1 MTALLPGERQHLRL
15 FFSDI
20 GRTSL
25 LPAVGNSKEDLFYM
39 FGLFG
44 SLDIGVDLGTAN
56 VYVYIKGKGIVLRE
70 PSVVAIDRDSNKI
83 LAIGEEARRMLGRT
97 PGNIIAIR
105 PLREGVI
112 ADYDTTESML
122 RHFIQKVA
130 GQSFF
135 FKPRIMV
142 CIPSGV
148 TTVEKRAV
156 LEAAVQAGARKTF
169 LIEEPLA
176 AAMGAGL
183 VISEAC
189 GSMVVDI
196 GGGTTDVAVLSL
208 GGIVVSKSTRI
219 GGDKLDDALT
229 RYVKKEYNILIGERT
244 AEDIKIN
251 IGTVYPTGRNETMEI
266 RGRDL
271 VSGLP
276 KTVRITSAETREAMA
291 EPISLIVECV
301 KSVLEK
307 TPPELAADIV
317 DRGIVLTGGGS
328 LVHGLDLLIN
338 QETGIATYL
347 ADDPLSCVALGT
359 GKALDALE
367 SLQDSLTTLKKGQ
380 IAG

>member
-1 MTALLPGERQHLRL
+1 
-15 FFSDI
+15 
-20 GRTSL
+20 
-25 LPAVGNSKEDLFYM
+25 M
-39 FGLFG
+39 FGTM
-44 SLDIGVDLGTAN
+44 DIGVDLGTAN
-56 VYVYIKGKGIVLRE
+56 VLVYIKGKGIVLRE
-70 PSVVAIDRDSNKI
+70 PSVVAIDRDSNRI

-130 GQSFF
+130 GKNFF

-156 LEAAVQAGARKTF
+156 LEAAMQAGARKTY

-176 AAMGAGL
+176 AALGAGL
-183 VISEAC
+183 EISEPC
-189 GSMVVDI
+189 GAMVVDI

-208 GGIVVSKSTRI
+208 GGIVVSESLRI
-219 GGDKLDDALT
+219 GGDKFDEALI
-229 RYVKKEYNILIGERT
+229 RHVKKEYNILIGERT
-244 AEDIKIN
+244 AEQIKVAIA
-251 IGTVYPTGRNETMEI
+251 TAYPNGRNETMEI

-276 KTVRITSAETREAMA
+276 KTIRMSSAETREALA
-291 EPISLIVECV
+291 EPVYLIVECV
-301 KSVLEK
+301 KAVLEK

-317 DRGIVLTGGGS
+317 DRGIVMTRGGS
-328 LVHGLDLLIN
+328 LIHGLDKLIN
-338 QETGIATYL
+338 QETGIPTYL
-347 ADDPLSCVALGT
+347 AEDPLSCVALGT

-367 SLQDSLTTLKKGQ
+367 SLQDTLTTLKKTNV
-380 IAG
+380 AG

>member
-1 MTALLPGERQHLRL
+1 
-15 FFSDI
+15 
-20 GRTSL
+20 
-25 LPAVGNSKEDLFYM
+25 M
-39 FGLFG
+39 FGL
-44 SLDIGVDLGTAN
+44 SMDIGVDLGTAN
-56 VYVYIKGKGIVLRE
+56 VLIYIKGKGIVLRE
-70 PSVVAIDRDSNKI
+70 PSVVAKDRDTNRI

-105 PLREGVI
+105 PLRDGVI

-130 GQSFF
+130 GTRLF
-135 FKPRIMV
+135 FKPRVMV

-156 LEAAVQAGARKTF
+156 LEAAMQAGARKTY

-176 AAMGAGL
+176 AALGAGL
-183 VISEAC
+183 VIAEPR

-208 GGIVVSKSTRI
+208 GGIVVSESLRV
-219 GGDKLDDALT
+219 GGDKFDEAIV
-229 RYVKKEYNILIGERT
+229 RYVRREYQIMIGERT
-244 AEDIKIN
+244 AEEIKIN
-251 IGTVYPTGRNETMEI
+251 IGTAFPSGRDATMEI
-266 RGRDL
+266 RGRDM

-276 KTVRITSAETREAMA
+276 KTMRISSAETREALA

-301 KSVLEK
+301 KAVLEK

-317 DRGIVLTGGGS
+317 DRGIVMTGGGS
-328 LVHGLDLLIN
+328 LLYGMDKLIN
-338 QETGIATYL
+338 QETGIPTYL

-359 GKALDALE
+359 GKALESLE
-367 SLQDSLTTLKKGQ
+367 SLEDSLTTLRRGSIDKF
-380 IAG
+380 